1 MSDQPADAAPPCFE
15 DSLAEL
21 QRIVHHLE
29 EGDLGLEKSLLQFQ
43 EGIRL
48 LRNCYRILEQAEQK
62 IEILTGAD
70 AAGNPVT
77 EKFDASATFAGLEKP
92 AKQPGRRRGAVQNDP
107 PDNTTTPAPDA
118 GGGFQGGL
126 F

>member
-1 MSDQPADAAPPCFE
+1 MPDHAADAAPPCFE

-21 QRIVHHLE
+21 QRIVHRLE
-29 EGDLGLEKSLLQFQ
+29 EGNLGLETSLLQFQ

-48 LRNCYRILEQAEQK
+48 LRNCYQILEQAEQK

-92 AKQPGRRRGAVQNDP
+92 AKQPGRRRGTVQNDSP
-107 PDNTTTPAPDA
+107 
-118 GGGFQGGL
+118 
-126 F
+126 